1 MKATK
6 LLTISLCFYRVWLWA
21 YPAGFRQDYGDEMA
35 MFFQDCCQD
44 AFKQQGWLGVW
55 QLWWRTLFD
64 LVTTIPREHGA
75 EWQQVKL
82 PRLWHNLMERSRLM
96 PWNRTVELHPFGTRL
111 AQIISREPLY
121 YDLLVTQELTPGMTD
136 VVESLAL
143 EGDPNSPEM
152 TLALFQELGVDLPDV
167 EMESWL
173 ADLRSVTLQM
183 NRAVPHGFDNPVTE
197 QLMQRVFAD
206 PQLYELV
213 VASEPG
219 YGLLDL
225 IECLALDTDLDGI
238 EDALLLV
245 RELAVR

>member
-1 MKATK
+1 MMTSK
-6 LLTISLCFYRVWLWA
+6 LLTVSLCFYRAWLWA
-21 YPAGFRQDYGDEMA
+21 YPAGFRREFGSEME
-35 MFFQDCCQD
+35 MVFQDCSKD
-44 AFKQQGWLGVW
+44 VLLRHGAVGMWR
-55 QLWWRTLFD
+55 LWWRTLFD

-75 EWQQVKL
+75 EWQNNL
-82 PRLWHNLMERSRLM
+82 PHFWHTLMERSRIM
-96 PWNRTVELHPFGTRL
+96 PWNRTIVPHPFGARL

-152 TLALFQELGVDLPDV
+152 TLALFQELGVDLPEV

-173 ADLRSVTLQM
+173 ADLRAVTLQM
-183 NRAVPHGFDNPVTE
+183 NRAAFHTFDNPVTE

-213 VASEPG
+213 AASEPG

-238 EDALLLV
+238 EEALMLV
-245 RELAVR
+245 REMAEG

>member
-1 MKATK
+1 
-6 LLTISLCFYRVWLWA
+6 
-21 YPAGFRQDYGDEMA
+21 
-35 MFFQDCCQD
+35 
-44 AFKQQGWLGVW
+44 
-55 QLWWRTLFD
+55 
-64 LVTTIPREHGA
+64 
-75 EWQQVKL
+75 
-82 PRLWHNLMERSRLM
+82 M

-121 YDLLVTQELTPGMTD
+121 YDLLVTQELTPVMTD
-136 VVESLAL
+136 MVESLVL

-152 TLALFQELGVDLPDV
+152 TLALFQELGVDLPEV

-173 ADLRSVTLQM
+173 ADLRAVTLQM
-183 NRAVPHGFDNPVTE
+183 NRVAPHGFDNPVTE

-213 VASEPG
+213 AASEPG

-238 EDALLLV
+238 EEALLLL
-245 RELAVR
+245 RELGEQA